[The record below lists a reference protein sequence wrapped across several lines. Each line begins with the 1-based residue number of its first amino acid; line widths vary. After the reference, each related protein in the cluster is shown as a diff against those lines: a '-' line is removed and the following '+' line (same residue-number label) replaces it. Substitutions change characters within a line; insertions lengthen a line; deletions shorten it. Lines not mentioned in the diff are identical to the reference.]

1 MLVSSLRFGNYRTFQ
16 RETDFELAPI
26 TILTGPNSSGKSSVL
41 KALLLLKESAK
52 RNGLEY
58 LDFAGGGHHLGS
70 FDSVVSHDGES
81 DCLTFGLSLPAV
93 SDTSRGESISSI
105 DTPPSH
111 HVLPTPIANEEGGIA
126 DIPEEIRVTLRF
138 TDSRPGLQRV
148 NFEVG
153 TDGSFDRVLSIFLG
167 DAEYEWEH
175 PSEIMNDV
183 CAPADVPSGFVGVW
197 INGPWMLDRMWKRK
211 SVFEEKFEVSWES
224 EAVEQLRAVLSDD
237 VTRAAYPPLRL
248 SEISTLFKGGF
259 DITGGRGSQTQ
270 GSGRDTSSGLL
281 QQMLYSFVKQSTDV
295 LVSVLRSEQ
304 ITHLSALREGVNQI
318 YLEQTTPSSF
328 VRLLRKAVD
337 NRHLLR
343 ENQHWLDVFNIGEK
357 IDVRRVAEAGYVVS
371 ARRNGHDYPI
381 SSLGFGVTQILPL
394 IMYLQ
399 LTDASD
405 ASQMLLVEEPEA
417 NLHPNLQAQ
426 LGDLFVDL
434 VQRHRGGETGAMAPY
449 NRNAINMIVETHS
462 EYLVRRLQYLVAT
475 NDVRPEDVVIYY
487 LGPDPAAKDYIRKIR
502 MASDG
507 QLSQPF
513 GPGFFDEATNLMVDL
528 YSTPSDGG

>member
-70 FDSVVSHDGES
+70 FDSVVSHDGEG

-93 SDTSRGESISSI
+93 TDTSRGGSISSI
-105 DTPPSH
+105 DTPPLH
-111 HVLPTPIANEEGGIA
+111 HVLPTPVANEEGGID

-138 TDSRPGLQRV
+138 ADSRPGLRHV
-148 NFEVG
+148 DFEVG
-153 TDGSFDRVLSIFLG
+153 TNGSFDRVLSVFLG
-167 DAEYEWEH
+167 DAEYEWDH
-175 PSEIMNDV
+175 PSEIRTDV
-183 CAPADVPSGFVGVW
+183 CSPADVPSGFVGIW
-197 INGPWMLDRMWKRK
+197 INGPWMLDRMQKRK
-211 SVFEEKFEVSWES
+211 AVFEDKFEIAWEN
-224 EAVEQLRAVLSDD
+224 EAVEQLRTVLADD

-248 SEISTLFKGGF
+248 SEIPSLFKGGF
-259 DITGGRGSQTQ
+259 DITDGIAGKTKERGQ
-270 GSGRDTSSGLL
+270 GMPSELL
-281 QQMLYSFVKQSTDV
+281 QEMLYPFVKQSTDV
-295 LVSVLRSEQ
+295 LVNVLRSEQ

-318 YLEQTTPSSF
+318 YLEQSTPSSF

-371 ARRNGHDYPI
+371 ARRDGHDYPI

-426 LGDLFVDL
+426 LADLFVDL
-434 VQRHRGGETGAMAPY
+434 VQRHREDETQAASSY

-462 EYLVRRLQYLVAT
+462 EYLVRRLQYLVAMK
-475 NDVRPEDVVIYY
+475 DVRPEDVVIYY
-487 LGPDPAAKDYIRKIR
+487 MGPDPNAEDYIRKIHV
-502 MASDG
+502 AADG
-507 QLSQPF
+507 QLSQSF

-528 YSTPSDGG
+528 YSTADDGG